1 MMTEGVEMN
10 TQFLS
15 ASSAFNRFLTGQ
27 NVFLTDFQ
35 YTGETGQGT
44 VALGTDFPSKIL
56 TLDLKDHPG
65 SSLICQRGAFLACN
79 APQTVDITTEM
90 SHSLTAGFFG
100 GQGFILQ
107 RLQGEGQVMVKA
119 GGTVVRKELQEGEV
133 LRVTS
138 GSIVAF
144 ESTCQYNVEMMK
156 GIQNTMFGGEGL
168 FVTTLTGPGT
178 VWLQGMPPDRMI
190 SEIARRVPAGAGGI
204 GFGVPLGG
212 GGSSGAEDAAAEES
226 GGIEGGDE
234 AAAATAASSEAAIDA
249 DRQATVATSGM
260 SGDDDAASVDSDSP
274 EALFGDAAGKS
285 SSASDT
291 IQPESDPFSSSAST
305 DSDTDSFSNAPSS
318 SETTFTDDGT
328 TTSWGGSDDAASSTA
343 ASNSDNFG
351 NDDSSFWGDNNST
364 SSGPADGELFDD
376 GGSDLSDAVGGDDE
390 EGGLGSVV
398 STLWDMFM
406 GGDD

>member
-212 GGSSGAEDAAAEES
+212 GGSSGAEDAAAES

-285 SSASDT
+285 SASDT
-291 IQPESDPFSSSAST
+291 IQPESDPFSSSTST